1 MSIINVIVPDFRFLL
16 LHQPGSGLERD
27 VPLEFSSTDGKTVRI
42 WAESSESKPV
52 ESGEVD
58 EDERV

>member
-1 MSIINVIVPDFRFLL
+1 MSIINIIVPDFRFLL
-16 LHQPGSGLERD
+16 LHQPGSSIERD
-27 VPLEFSSTDGKTVRI
+27 EPLEFPSTDGKTVKI

-52 ESGEVD
+52 KSGEV